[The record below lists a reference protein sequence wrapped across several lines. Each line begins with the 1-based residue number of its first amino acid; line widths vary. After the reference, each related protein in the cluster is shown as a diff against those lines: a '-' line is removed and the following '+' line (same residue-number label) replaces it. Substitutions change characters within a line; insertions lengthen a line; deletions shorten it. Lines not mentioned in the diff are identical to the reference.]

1 MRVCSSGIINNIRCE
16 LIKISPEHSTH
27 PAGQVEDGS
36 GTSLQRRVSSI
47 EQVLAAPEEKR
58 SGRGFDGK
66 GGGFWMENL
75 AKELGVVIS
84 VNFFEE
90 ANNAHYNSIAIIDA
104 DGTDLG
110 IYRNSYIPD
119 GPGGYQEKFY
129 SILETL
135 ALRYFRQSL
144 QKLDYMLGLGLLTF
158 SFHSHQ
164 CLICVPLVASDR
176 IGKEVIETKH
186 GQSQI
191 TFYGNSFIAGEIVA
205 EADDNTEAVLVS
217 QFSLEKIKSKRQSW
231 GGVP

>member
-47 EQVLAAPEEKR
+47 AQVLAAPEEKR

-66 GGGFWMENL
+66 GGGFRVSREVLFN
-75 AKELGVVIS
+75 
-84 VNFFEE
+84 
-90 ANNAHYNSIAIIDA
+90 
-104 DGTDLG
+104 
-110 IYRNSYIPD
+110 
-119 GPGGYQEKFY
+119 PGDTGFK
-129 SILETL
+129 
-135 ALRYFRQSL
+135 
-144 QKLDYMLGLGLLTF
+144 
-158 SFHSHQ
+158 
-164 CLICVPLVASDR
+164 VPLVASDR
-176 IGKEVIETKH
+176 IGKEVIETEH

-191 TFYGNSFIAGEIVA
+191 TFYGNSFIAGEIVS
-205 EADDNTEAVLVS
+205 EADDKTEAVLVS

>member
-47 EQVLAAPEEKR
+47 AQVLAAPEEKR

-66 GGGFWMENL
+66 GGGFRVSREVLFNPGDTGFKVVFQ
-75 AKELGVVIS
+75 AKFAKIGVGMKIFLYS
-84 VNFFEE
+84 FFFVTCEH
-90 ANNAHYNSIAIIDA
+90 NYMHVS
-104 DGTDLG
+104 
-110 IYRNSYIPD
+110 S
-119 GPGGYQEKFY
+119 F
-129 SILETL
+129 SIL
-135 ALRYFRQSL
+135 
-144 QKLDYMLGLGLLTF
+144 LLVIY
-158 SFHSHQ
+158 Q
-164 CLICVPLVASDR
+164 DVPLVASDR
-176 IGKEVIETKH
+176 IGKEVIETEH

-191 TFYGNSFIAGEIVA
+191 TFYGNSFIAGEIVS
-205 EADDNTEAVLVS
+205 EADDKTEAVLVS

>member
-47 EQVLAAPEEKR
+47 AQVLAAPEEKR

-66 GGGFWMENL
+66 GGGFRMENL

-84 VNFFEE
+84 
-90 ANNAHYNSIAIIDA
+90 
-104 DGTDLG
+104 
-110 IYRNSYIPD
+110 
-119 GPGGYQEKFY
+119 
-129 SILETL
+129 
-135 ALRYFRQSL
+135 
-144 QKLDYMLGLGLLTF
+144 
-158 SFHSHQ
+158 
-164 CLICVPLVASDR
+164 VPLVASDR
-176 IGKEVIETKH
+176 IGKEVIETEH

-191 TFYGNSFIAGEIVA
+191 TFYGNSFIAGITSNETNFRYLCDMRGPTGEIVS
-205 EADDNTEAVLVS
+205 EADDKTEAVLVS